1 MPCVEG
7 SGPPNLVFYDR
18 VPDLLVKMVMVP
30 MEALSMLK
38 HVHLIFLAH
47 GSDSERTFQMQG
59 CMASEMNR
67 FLTLLNVH
75 HRHKRRMDFSNKL
88 TECYSKPW
96 DLAVRK

>member
-38 HVHLIFLAH
+38 HVHLIFWHTEVTVRELFRCK
-47 GSDSERTFQMQG
+47 D
-59 CMASEMNR
+59 
-67 FLTLLNVH
+67 VW
-75 HRHKRRMDFSNKL
+75 HRK
-88 TECYSKPW
+88 
-96 DLAVRK
+96 